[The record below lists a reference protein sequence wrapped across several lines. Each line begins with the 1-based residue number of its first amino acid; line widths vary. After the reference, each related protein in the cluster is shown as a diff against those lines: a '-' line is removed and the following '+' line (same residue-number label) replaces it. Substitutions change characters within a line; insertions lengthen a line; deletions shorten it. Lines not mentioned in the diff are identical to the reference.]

1 MKETEDYLK
10 QIVKR
15 YNLKDKTRER
25 PVVFNRQYFCYYC
38 KNIGLT
44 QQRIGALLGRYNY
57 KGDPDHTLAGHGY
70 KACKNALETKDSLF
84 INSVQEIAK
93 ELNLC
98 PSPKNTKLNIPK
110 SPFLTVI
117 NRIFEARDMADVEA
131 LKAYINENI
140 NPNKL

>member
-15 YNLKDKTRER
+15 YDLKNKSREHEYL
-25 PVVFNRQYFCYYC
+25 FNRQYFCYFA
-38 KNIGLT
+38 KNLGLT

-57 KGDPDHTLAGHGY
+57 KGQPDHTLAGHSY
-70 KACKNALETKDSLF
+70 KACKNALETKDTIF

-93 ELNLC
+93 ELALC
-98 PSPKNTKLNIPK
+98 PAINKTKLEIPK
-110 SPFLTVI
+110 SPFLEII
-117 NRIFEARDMADVEA
+117 NRVFEARDMADVEA